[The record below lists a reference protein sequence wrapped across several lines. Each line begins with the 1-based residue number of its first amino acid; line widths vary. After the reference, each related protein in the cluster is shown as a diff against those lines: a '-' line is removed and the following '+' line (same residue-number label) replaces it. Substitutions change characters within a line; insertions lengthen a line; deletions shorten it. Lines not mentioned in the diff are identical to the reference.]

1 MVSTELLRRYPFF
14 AGLSRDHLNTLAKIS
29 DEITVEED
37 DYFFHE
43 DDELES
49 FYIVLEGA
57 AAIVFRLPERD
68 VQHKIAD
75 QFARE
80 FKTRDVVLSTVGTGD
95 IFGWSGLVPPYRATA
110 GAKAITRCRVI
121 AVGSRDLVSIFE
133 QDYRFGYVMTQ
144 KAAQVIRD
152 RLRDL
157 RIESLAYSVEPPAPA

>member
-14 AGLSRDHLNTLAKIS
+14 AGLSRDHLNTLARIS
-29 DEITVEED
+29 DEITVEAEE
-37 DYFFHE
+37 YFFHE

-49 FYIVLEGA
+49 FYLVLEGA
-57 AAIVFRLPERD
+57 VAIVFRLPERD

-80 FKTRDVVLSTVGTGD
+80 FKTKDVVLSTAGTGD
-95 IFGWSGLVPPYRATA
+95 IFGWSGLVPPYKATA
-110 GAKAITRCRVI
+110 GAKALTRCRVV
-121 AVGSRDLVSIFE
+121 AVGSKELISIFE
-133 QDYRFGYVMTQ
+133 EDCRFGYVMTQ

-157 RIESLAYSVEPPAPA
+157 RIESLAYSVEPPATA

>member
-14 AGLSRDHLNTLAKIS
+14 AGLSRDHLNTLAKVS
-29 DEITVEED
+29 DEMTVEADE
-37 DYFFHE
+37 YFFHE
-43 DDELES
+43 EDLLEH

-57 AAIVFRLPERD
+57 AAIVFKLPERD

-80 FKTRDVVLSTVGTGD
+80 FRTKDAVLSTVGTGD
-95 IFGWSGLVPPYRATA
+95 IFGWSGLVPPYKATA
-110 GAKAITRCRVI
+110 GAKAITPCRVI
-121 AVGSRDLVSIFE
+121 AVGSKELVSVFE
-133 QDYRFGYVMTQ
+133 EDCRFGYLMTQ

-157 RIESLAYSVEPPAPA
+157 RIESVAFAVESSQGS